1 MLAHLKIPWATIFKI
16 PLRQYIRV
24 VASGL
29 KPRWCIVEAIF
40 WKLWPWAFFATV
52 TFVCVLAVREWFY
65 MVLKQKNCEKII
77 MALATNPPPMGKS
90 HEKFP
95 FLGTSPFFSSISS
108 VLSTHKDSF
117 TVQWVEWVALTKSH
131 SNILHTLLCICK
143 REKWDLRSS
152 CFNFFVD
159 FFYLVFILW
168 SYLIRKVV
176 SKYFLFVFL
185 KDLPPKLL
193 KAADYILQGPQ
204 HGSTAVLPPHKTS
217 QNKKKDKNTY
227 YLINIKQKQ

>member
-24 VASGL
+24 VESGL
-29 KPRWCIVEAIF
+29 KPRWCIAEAIF
-40 WKLWPWAFFATV
+40 WKFWPWAFFATV

-176 SKYFLFVFL
+176 SKYVVCVSKRFAAKAIEGSRLYSTR
-185 KDLPPKLL
+185 PPAWLHCGTTSLQNITEQK
-193 KAADYILQGPQ
+193 KAKI
-204 HGSTAVLPPHKTS
+204 HNIWST
-217 QNKKKDKNTY
+217 
-227 YLINIKQKQ
+227 